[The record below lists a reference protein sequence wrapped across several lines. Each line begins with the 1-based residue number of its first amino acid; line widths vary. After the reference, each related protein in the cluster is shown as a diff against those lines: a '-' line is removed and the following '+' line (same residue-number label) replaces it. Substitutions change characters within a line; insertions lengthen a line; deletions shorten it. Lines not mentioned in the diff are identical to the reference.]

1 MRKHLA
7 KQEIEELRRRQ
18 WALKIPDQQL
28 ADAAG
33 ICRSYI
39 TLMMNF
45 RVPFQAK
52 YKAAIENLFNRRET
66 I

>member
-1 MRKHLA
+1 MRKHLT
-7 KQEIEELRRRQ
+7 QPEIEELRRRQ
-18 WALKIPDQQL
+18 WALRLPDQEL

-52 YKAAIENLFNRRET
+52 YKAAIEDLFYRKET
-66 I
+66 A